1 MILSECAFLLSPKG
15 QNCVV
20 LQHRGDELQHECF
33 AHTLEI
39 KPNITIV
46 LKVQELEYL
55 VGTTCCMSVYC
66 MMVLQTKSPLS
77 FNF

>member
-1 MILSECAFLLSPKG
+1 MISSECAFLLSPKG

-20 LQHRGDELQHECF
+20 LQHRGDELRHECF

-46 LKVQELEYL
+46 LKVQELRVSGRYN
-55 VGTTCCMSVYC
+55 
-66 MMVLQTKSPLS
+66 VLHVSILHDGSPDQVAS
-77 FNF
+77 